1 MGLSRG
7 KIMYKV
13 LISDAMSNVA
23 DQIFNDKGIE
33 VDVITGLSEQELIN
47 IIPEYDGLLVRS
59 ATTVTKDILAAATK
73 LKAIARAGAGVDN
86 IDCAR
91 ARENGVVVMNT
102 PGGNTNA
109 TAEHAFALI
118 MAALRKIS
126 FADETTHRG
135 EWQKK
140 AIKGVE
146 LSKKTLG
153 IVGFGNIG
161 ARLSHLVSGFD
172 VNVLV
177 FSKSLESRQAEFPH
191 VTNVSFDELL
201 EQSDIISFHG
211 KAAADG
217 KPLLN
222 KEHFSKMKSSAIIIN
237 AARGNMVD
245 ESDLNDALNE
255 GLIAGAAIDVFST
268 EPAKENVLF
277 NNPKAIL
284 TPHLGASTAEASI
297 VVAEMAANQVADVL
311 QNGTEIHVVN

>member
-1 MGLSRG
+1 MF
-7 KIMYKV
+7 KV

-86 IDCAR
+86 IDCIT

-118 MAALRKIS
+118 MAALRKIP

-177 FSKSLESRQAEFPH
+177 CSKSLESRQAEFPN

-217 KPLLN
+217 KPLVS

-255 GLIAGAAIDVFST
+255 GLVAGAAIDVFST

-277 NNPKAIL
+277 GNPKAIL

-311 QNGTEIHVVN
+311 QNNVEIHVVN

>member
-1 MGLSRG
+1 
-7 KIMYKV
+7 MYKV

-59 ATTVTKDILAAATK
+59 ATTVTADILAAATK

-118 MAALRKIS
+118 MAALRKIP
-126 FADETTHRG
+126 FADETTHKG

-177 FSKSLESRQAEFPH
+177 CSKSLESRQAEFPH

-201 EQSDIISFHG
+201 AQSDIISFHG

-217 KPLLN
+217 KPLVN
-222 KEHFSKMKSSAIIIN
+222 KEHLAKMKSSAIIIN

-311 QNGTEIHVVN
+311 QNNVEIHVVN

>member
-1 MGLSRG
+1 
-7 KIMYKV
+7 MYKV

-47 IIPEYDGLLVRS
+47 IIPKYDGLLVRS

-118 MAALRKIS
+118 MAALRKIP

-161 ARLSHLVSGFD
+161 AILSHLVSGFD

-177 FSKSLESRQAEFPH
+177 CSKSLESRQAEFPH

-217 KPLLN
+217 KPLLS
-222 KEHFSKMKSSAIIIN
+222 KEHFLKMKSSAIIIN

>member
-1 MGLSRG
+1 
-7 KIMYKV
+7 MYKV

-23 DQIFNDKGIE
+23 DQIFEEKNIS
-33 VDVITGLSEQELIN
+33 VDVITDLSEAELIN

-59 ATTVTKDILAAATK
+59 STAVTKDILAAAIK
-73 LKAIARAGAGVDN
+73 LKAIARAGSGVDN
-86 IDCAR
+86 IDCTT

-102 PGGNTNA
+102 PGGNNNA

-118 MAALRKIS
+118 MAALRQIPY
-126 FADETTHRG
+126 ADKTTHNG

-177 FSKSLESRQAEFPH
+177 CSKSLESRQAEFPH

-201 EQSDIISFHG
+201 SQSDIISFHG
-211 KAAADG
+211 KAASDG
-217 KPLLN
+217 KPLLR
-222 KEHFSKMKSSAIIIN
+222 KEHFGKMKSSAIIIN
-237 AARGNMVD
+237 TARGNLVD

-255 GLIAGAAIDVFST
+255 GLIARVAIDVFST

-284 TPHLGASTAEASI
+284 TPHIGASTAEASI
-297 VVAEMAANQVADVL
+297 VVAEMAANQVANL
-311 QNGTEIHVVN
+311 LLEGTELHVVN

>member
-1 MGLSRG
+1 
-7 KIMYKV
+7 MYKV

-126 FADETTHRG
+126 FANETTHRG

-177 FSKSLESRQAEFPH
+177 CSKSLESRQAEFPH

-217 KPLLN
+217 KPLLS
-222 KEHFSKMKSSAIIIN
+222 KEHFLKMKSSAIIIN

-284 TPHLGASTAEASI
+284 TPHVGASTAEASI

>member
-1 MGLSRG
+1 
-7 KIMYKV
+7 MYKV

-59 ATTVTKDILAAATK
+59 ATTVTADILAAATK

-86 IDCAR
+86 IDCAK

-118 MAALRKIS
+118 MAALRKIP
-126 FADETTHRG
+126 FADETTHKG

-177 FSKSLESRQAEFPH
+177 CSKSLESRQAEFPH

-201 EQSDIISFHG
+201 AQSDIISFHG

-217 KPLLN
+217 KPLVN
-222 KEHFSKMKSSAIIIN
+222 KEHLAKMKSSAIIIN

-297 VVAEMAANQVADVL
+297 LVAEMAANQVADVL
-311 QNGTEIHVVN
+311 QNNVEIHVVN

>member
-1 MGLSRG
+1 MF
-7 KIMYKV
+7 KV

-33 VDVITGLSEQELIN
+33 VDVITGLSEQELID

-86 IDCAR
+86 IDCATAR
-91 ARENGVVVMNT
+91 ANGVVVMNT

-118 MAALRKIS
+118 MAALRKIPY
-126 FADETTHRG
+126 ADETTHKG

-140 AIKGVE
+140 AIKGFE

-172 VNVLV
+172 VNVIV
-177 FSKSLESRQAEFPH
+177 CSKSLESRQAEFPH

-217 KPLLN
+217 KPLLS
-222 KEHFSKMKSSAIIIN
+222 KEHYAKMKSSAIIIN

-284 TPHLGASTAEASI
+284 TPHVGASTAEASI

>member
-1 MGLSRG
+1 
-7 KIMYKV
+7 MYKV

-118 MAALRKIS
+118 MAALRNIS

-217 KPLLN
+217 KPLLS
-222 KEHFSKMKSSAIIIN
+222 KEHFLKMKSSAIIIN

-284 TPHLGASTAEASI
+284 TPHVGASTAEASI

>member
-1 MGLSRG
+1 
-7 KIMYKV
+7 MYKV

-59 ATTVTKDILAAATK
+59 ATTVTADILAAATK

-86 IDCAR
+86 IDCAK

-118 MAALRKIS
+118 MAALRKIP
-126 FADETTHRG
+126 FADETTHKG

-177 FSKSLESRQAEFPH
+177 CSKSLESRQAEFPH

-201 EQSDIISFHG
+201 AQSDIISFHG

-217 KPLLN
+217 KPLVN
-222 KEHFSKMKSSAIIIN
+222 KEHLAKMKFSAIIIN

-311 QNGTEIHVVN
+311 QNNVEIHVVN

>member
-1 MGLSRG
+1 MF
-7 KIMYKV
+7 KV

-86 IDCAR
+86 IDCAT

-118 MAALRKIS
+118 MAALRKIP

-177 FSKSLESRQAEFPH
+177 CSKSLESRQAEFPH

-217 KPLLN
+217 KPLVS

-277 NNPKAIL
+277 GNPKAIL
-284 TPHLGASTAEASI
+284 TLHLGASTAEASI

-311 QNGTEIHVVN
+311 QNNVEIHVVN

>member
-1 MGLSRG
+1 
-7 KIMYKV
+7 MYKV

-59 ATTVTKDILAAATK
+59 ATTVTADILAAATK

-86 IDCAR
+86 IDCAV

-118 MAALRKIS
+118 MAALRKIP
-126 FADETTHRG
+126 FADETTHKG

-161 ARLSHLVSGFD
+161 ARLSHLVRGFD

-177 FSKSLESRQAEFPH
+177 CSKSLESRQAEFPH

-217 KPLLN
+217 KPLLS

-277 NNPKAIL
+277 GNPKAIL

-311 QNGTEIHVVN
+311 QNGVEIHVVN

>member
-1 MGLSRG
+1 
-7 KIMYKV
+7 MYKV

-59 ATTVTKDILAAATK
+59 ATTVTADILAAATK

-86 IDCAR
+86 IDCAK

-118 MAALRKIS
+118 MAALRKIP
-126 FADETTHRG
+126 FADETTHKG

-177 FSKSLESRQAEFPH
+177 CSKSLESRQAEFPH

-201 EQSDIISFHG
+201 AQSDIISFHG

-217 KPLLN
+217 KPLVN
-222 KEHFSKMKSSAIIIN
+222 KEHLAKMKSSAIIIN

-311 QNGTEIHVVN
+311 QNNVEIHVVN

>member
-1 MGLSRG
+1 
-7 KIMYKV
+7 MYKV

-47 IIPEYDGLLVRS
+47 IIPKYDGLLVRS

-118 MAALRKIS
+118 MAALRKIP

-177 FSKSLESRQAEFPH
+177 CSKSLESRQAEFPH

>member
-1 MGLSRG
+1 
-7 KIMYKV
+7 MYKV

-33 VDVITGLSEQELIN
+33 VDVTTGLSEQELIN

-86 IDCAR
+86 IDCAT

-118 MAALRKIS
+118 MAALRKIP
-126 FADETTHRG
+126 FADETTHKG

-140 AIKGVE
+140 AIKGIE

-177 FSKSLESRQAEFPH
+177 SSKSLESRQAEFPH

-217 KPLLN
+217 KPLVS

-277 NNPKAIL
+277 GNPKAIL

-311 QNGTEIHVVN
+311 QNNVEIHVVN

>member
-1 MGLSRG
+1 
-7 KIMYKV
+7 MYKV

-59 ATTVTKDILAAATK
+59 ATTVTADILAAATK

-118 MAALRKIS
+118 MAALRKIP
-126 FADETTHRG
+126 FADETTHKG

-177 FSKSLESRQAEFPH
+177 CSKSLESRQAEFPH

-201 EQSDIISFHG
+201 AQSDIISFHG

-217 KPLLN
+217 KPLVN
-222 KEHFSKMKSSAIIIN
+222 KEHLAKMKSSAIIIN

-311 QNGTEIHVVN
+311 QNGVELHVVN

>member
-1 MGLSRG
+1 
-7 KIMYKV
+7 MYKV

-118 MAALRKIS
+118 MAALRNIS

-177 FSKSLESRQAEFPH
+177 CSKSLESRQAEFPH

-217 KPLLN
+217 KPLLS
-222 KEHFSKMKSSAIIIN
+222 KEHFLKMKSSAIIIN

-284 TPHLGASTAEASI
+284 TPHVGASTAEASI